1 LSLTEEKI
9 RWNIERRLEFIE
21 FRLYW
26 DERVNRSDLVDF
38 FNISIPQAS
47 TDLGRYQEMAPHNLE
62 YDRRLKTYVATS
74 AFQPVLLTPDAQHYL
89 AQLRMIANGII
100 AKHESWIGE
109 LPPFDTIPTIG
120 RRVDPF
126 KLRQILDVI
135 RTQSAMHVEYQSLSR
150 PEPKW
155 RWLSP
160 QALAFDGHRW
170 HVRAWCHSRNNYQ
183 DFVIARML
191 QIGECKPGE
200 ALLEEDV
207 EWNTMVTMRI
217 GPNPK
222 LEATARK
229 AIELDYGMQNG
240 ELAITTRLCLSFYL
254 ERRLGLDLDPKTVE
268 AVRQQIVLLNR
279 EEVENVRASI
289 KSQRE
294 ENGLRHG
301 RVIIEQ

>member
-1 LSLTEEKI
+1 MSQAVEKI

-47 TDLGRYQEMAPHNLE
+47 TDLGRYQEMAPQNLE
-62 YDRRLKTYVATS
+62 YDRRLKTYVSS
-74 AFQPVLLTPDAQHYL
+74 AEFQPVLLSPDAQQYL
-89 AQLRMIANGII
+89 AQLRMIANGIMGEQ
-100 AKHESWIGE
+100 ESWIGK
-109 LPPFDTIPTIG
+109 LPPYDAIPTIG
-120 RRVDPF
+120 RRVDPS
-126 KLRQILDVI
+126 KLRKILDVI
-135 RTQSAMHVEYQSLSR
+135 RTRSAMHVEYQSLSR

-160 QALAFDGHRW
+160 HALAFDGHRW

-191 QIGECKPGE
+191 QIAAYKPCE
-200 ALLEEDV
+200 VSLDEDT
-207 EWNTMVTMRI
+207 EWDTMVTMRI
-217 GPNPK
+217 GPNPN
-222 LEATARK
+222 LQAAARK
-229 AIELDYGMQNG
+229 AIELDYGMENG

-254 ERRLGLDLDPKTVE
+254 ERRLGLDLDPEVVE

-279 EEVENVRASI
+279 EEIESI
-289 KSQRE
+289 RLDVKSRRKYKANTSE
-294 ENGLRHG
+294 KSLS
-301 RVIIEQ
+301 